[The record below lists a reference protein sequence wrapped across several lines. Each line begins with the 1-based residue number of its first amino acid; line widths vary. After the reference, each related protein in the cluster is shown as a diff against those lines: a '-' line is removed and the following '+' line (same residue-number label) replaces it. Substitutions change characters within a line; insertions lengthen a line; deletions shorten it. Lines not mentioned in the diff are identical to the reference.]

1 MLQNSLESSNNEV
14 CVMVKII
21 GKKIK
26 VNVVVNIE
34 ICTYLIRKNEGK
46 TKQRSAVLL
55 IELVVKLNVVL
66 IDLQV
71 GFEINNGEG
80 LTWFK

>member
-1 MLQNSLESSNNEV
+1 MLQNSLESSNYEV

-34 ICTYLIRKNEGK
+34 ICTYL
-46 TKQRSAVLL
+46 
-55 IELVVKLNVVL
+55 
-66 IDLQV
+66 
-71 GFEINNGEG
+71 
-80 LTWFK
+80 